1 MSRHTELYSLNVNN
15 CQLSP
20 PGPVVNIRSHQLKTT
35 LTLTPSTC
43 KLTHKQLLVIS
54 ASYFNLQQ
62 FEVFTVICNGVHF
75 QFARDL
81 GGIFELPW
89 GDNYSQNLLQS

>member
-1 MSRHTELYSLNVNN
+1 MSRHTELYSLNINN
-15 CQLSP
+15 CPRPASRQHSKSQAKN
-20 PGPVVNIRSHQLKTT
+20 NIKNNTQ
-35 LTLTPSTC
+35 PSTC